1 MKKNK
6 LLFLVTILV
15 YLFLIGPLVVIMAA
29 SFSDTNY
36 LKFPGEGFTLRWYQQ
51 VFTMSAFAKAARLS
65 LFIALGGTAIALLFG
80 LPAAYALNRYDF
92 KGKNTI
98 KTIFLSP
105 VLIPCIVLGF
115 IMLRYVVNQYD
126 LAVIP
131 SLLIGHTLLSIP
143 YIMRVITSS
152 LANFD
157 FAVEEAA
164 CSLGATRQYTFF
176 HIVLPNI
183 KSGIASACI
192 MAVIN
197 SFNNVSLSAFL
208 TGPGVNM
215 LPIEIMG
222 YVEYH
227 FDPTIAALATIMM
240 VATLGVMLLRYE
252 RGNGGEDFLSLR
264 TSLALHATP
273 LLREGEENIAQAWSA
288 ELEQKPDDSADETGD
303 AQDSEGTV
311 LTQEETPDEIAVT
324 ENGSPAR
331 TLKASDPSGYTVFG
345 NVYIN
350 NGSDAALDASMLA
363 GDYAAKLG
371 AEGPQVL
378 IIHTHGSESY
388 TMPPGQEYDV
398 SDTFRTLDTNCNMI
412 RIGDEMAQVLTDAGI
427 SVVHDRSLYDYPSYS
442 GAYNRSLASIES
454 YLQKYP
460 SISFVL
466 DVHRDAV
473 QDANGQQF
481 KLLCGE
487 DKNAAQL
494 EFVIGSN
501 GGGLSHDLW
510 RENLKLACAVQET
523 LYKDYPTLMRPVTVR
538 NSRYNQHMTTGSLLV
553 EVGTAGNSLEEAV
566 NAARLFAAGFA
577 KTIQN
582 GT

>member
-1 MKKNK
+1 MQKKR
-6 LLFLVTILV
+6 T
-15 YLFLIGPLVVIMAA
+15 G
-29 SFSDTNY
+29 
-36 LKFPGEGFTLRWYQQ
+36 R
-51 VFTMSAFAKAARLS
+51 
-65 LFIALGGTAIALLFG
+65 
-80 LPAAYALNRYDF
+80 
-92 KGKNTI
+92 
-98 KTIFLSP
+98 
-105 VLIPCIVLGF
+105 
-115 IMLRYVVNQYD
+115 MLC
-126 LAVIP
+126 
-131 SLLIGHTLLSIP
+131 
-143 YIMRVITSS
+143 S
-152 LANFD
+152 LA
-157 FAVEEAA
+157 
-164 CSLGATRQYTFF
+164 
-176 HIVLPNI
+176 
-183 KSGIASACI
+183 
-192 MAVIN
+192 
-197 SFNNVSLSAFL
+197 LSAVTL
-208 TGPGVNM
+208 WGVSVTA
-215 LPIEIMG
+215 PAK
-222 YVEYH
+222 
-227 FDPTIAALATIMM
+227 DARDALRTLKDE
-240 VATLGVMLLRYE
+240 TLGVMLLRYE
-252 RGNGGEDFLSLR
+252 RGDGGEDFLSLR

-371 AEGPQVL
+371 AQGPQVL

-398 SDTFRTLDTNCNMI
+398 
-412 RIGDEMAQVLTDAGI
+412 TDAGI

-523 LYKDYPTLMRPVTVR
+523 LYKDYPTLMRPITVR

>member
-1 MKKNK
+1 
-6 LLFLVTILV
+6 
-15 YLFLIGPLVVIMAA
+15 
-29 SFSDTNY
+29 
-36 LKFPGEGFTLRWYQQ
+36 
-51 VFTMSAFAKAARLS
+51 
-65 LFIALGGTAIALLFG
+65 
-80 LPAAYALNRYDF
+80 
-92 KGKNTI
+92 
-98 KTIFLSP
+98 
-105 VLIPCIVLGF
+105 
-115 IMLRYVVNQYD
+115 MLC
-126 LAVIP
+126 
-131 SLLIGHTLLSIP
+131 
-143 YIMRVITSS
+143 S
-152 LANFD
+152 LA
-157 FAVEEAA
+157 
-164 CSLGATRQYTFF
+164 
-176 HIVLPNI
+176 
-183 KSGIASACI
+183 
-192 MAVIN
+192 
-197 SFNNVSLSAFL
+197 LSAVTL
-208 TGPGVNM
+208 WGVSVTA
-215 LPIEIMG
+215 PAK
-222 YVEYH
+222 
-227 FDPTIAALATIMM
+227 DARDALRTLKDE
-240 VATLGVMLLRYE
+240 TLGVMLLRYE
-252 RGNGGEDFLSLR
+252 RGDGGEDFLSLQ

-288 ELEQKPDDSADETGD
+288 ELEQKPDDSSGETGD

-350 NGSDAALDASMLA
+350 NGSDAALDASMLSC
-363 GDYAAKLG
+363 DYAAKLG

-388 TMPPGQEYDV
+388 TMPPGQEYNV

-427 SVVHDRSLYDYPSYS
+427 SVVHD
-442 GAYNRSLASIES
+442 RSLASIES

-510 RENLKLACAVQET
+510 RENLKLACAVQEM

-538 NSRYNQHMTTGSLLV
+538 NSRYNQHATTGSLLV